1 MADEE
6 LAIAPTEQAQPA
18 IEPEQVTEPQIAD
31 EPQRI
36 PDFEEEAGEQQAA
49 TTEASEEVEIE
60 WDDGNKYRIPKALES
75 GILKNKD
82 YTTKTQETA
91 ALKKALEADRT
102 ALEERSKA
110 TDEELDARADLRAI
124 EKQLA
129 EYAKLTPEDW
139 NAHELQDPL
148 GTRQHERM
156 YQYLQ
161 NQKTELEGKLGQ
173 ASKRRTEEAQ
183 QGLAKRVQE
192 THAFVEKLPGA
203 SKETVSELID
213 AAYARGIPE
222 EVVKSNWSPIF
233 AELLFDARIGAM
245 ARQKQAAAPK
255 LPAANLQP
263 LAKVTGKTTPAAHT
277 DLATADMEAYV
288 AARRKGVG
296 GKALR

>member
-1 MADEE
+1 MDGED
-6 LAIAPTEQAQPA
+6 LTIAPVEQEAA
-18 IEPEQVTEPQIAD
+18 IEPEATEPQIVD
-31 EPQRI
+31 EPQRV
-36 PDFEEEAGEQQAA
+36 PDFDEEAGGETAQETA
-49 TTEASEEVEIE
+49 EEIEEVEID
-60 WDDGNKYRIPKALES
+60 WDDGKKYRIPKALES

-161 NQKTELEGKLGQ
+161 NQKTELEGKIGQ
-173 ASKRRTEEAQ
+173 ASKQRTEEAQ